1 MITYRFKPRVGTIR
15 AAGRLAFDAF
25 LFSITVGIW
34 GAVLSL
40 MILKWV
46 MP

>member
-1 MITYRFKPRVGTIR
+1 MRMTDNHKPRPVKGIT
-15 AAGRLAFDAF
+15 GMAFDAF

-34 GAVLSL
+34 GFIISM